1 MKGVYKAYILYDN
14 ELDGKKEKVIVFAV
28 AVGDSELQDVEAS
41 LDEMTELLKTAGAET
56 CGRLIQPREYPDHGL
71 YLGRVRSRN

>member
-1 MKGVYKAYILYDN
+1 MYDN

-41 LDEMTELLKTAGAET
+41 LDEMTELLKTAGAAE
-56 CGRLIQPREYPDHGL
+56 
-71 YLGRVRSRN
+71 RVSGSRAVSWKG

>member
-1 MKGVYKAYILYDN
+1 MYDN

-41 LDEMTELLKTAGAET
+41 LDEMTELLKTAGA
-56 CGRLIQPREYPDHGL
+56 GIYKDKSWL
-71 YLGRVRSRN
+71 